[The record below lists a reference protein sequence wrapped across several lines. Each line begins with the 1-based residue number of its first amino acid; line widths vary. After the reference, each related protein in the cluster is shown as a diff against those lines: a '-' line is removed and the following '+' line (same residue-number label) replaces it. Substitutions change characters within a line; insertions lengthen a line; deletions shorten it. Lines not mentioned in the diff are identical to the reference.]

1 MEMSHPGDGS
11 GAVPALEALQTHLSL
26 PADDEREQPRCARFT
41 ASLQHPAHILYLKL
55 KKITLSKRLCVFRL
69 GERVRVLFPPPVR
82 LVKGNLG
89 SLKWALWPLSEH
101 IRFQGGPLLKRF
113 LS

>member
-55 KKITLSKRLCVFRL
+55 KKNHTFQAPVCVPAGRKSPRAISSSSEISKGESGLIKMGAVATLGASDFRA
-69 GERVRVLFPPPVR
+69 
-82 LVKGNLG
+82 
-89 SLKWALWPLSEH
+89 ALY
-101 IRFQGGPLLKRF
+101 
-113 LS
+113 